1 MSKTLMADNEDNVLN
16 IFIDR
21 IAEEVKMRTIKM
33 QLQMTRSTAVLE

>member
-1 MSKTLMADNEDNVLN
+1 MADNEDNVLN